1 MSTTTVYDTIRTVI
15 YDTVHTVSFDTVHV
29 LMDSSI
35 TVQALKDSQ
44 AFYSN
49 SFYWLIG
56 VVTVIVAV
64 FVLAMT
70 IAWNRRFEVE
80 LEKLR
85 NKVEEETKHISKKAF
100 DESKSEFER
109 NVSELS
115 VRLEKASSKINDLL
129 SKLIMN
135 YLLQAKNA
143 NDSNECLRSCIFA
156 FDIISDNFGAGLMT
170 EAELIVSVLEKRF
183 IKEFHGG
190 VDSYL
195 CKTIIDRIEIFES
208 YYLEYFVDKSPEEKE
223 NAAGFINRINA
234 IKVCLGQKKTN
245 K

>member
-1 MSTTTVYDTIRTVI
+1 MSSSSMCQTVYDTLRTVI
-15 YDTVHTVSFDTVHV
+15 YDTVKVQ
-29 LMDSSI
+29 LDSVFTI
-35 TVQALKDSQ
+35 DLLNKSQ
-44 AFYSN
+44 EFYSN

-56 VVTVIVAV
+56 VITVLVAI

-70 IAWNRRFEVE
+70 IAWSRRFDTEV
-80 LEKLR
+80 EKLR
-85 NKVEEETKHISKKAF
+85 NKVEEEVKHISKKAF
-100 DESKSEFER
+100 DESKSEFEQ
-109 NVSELS
+109 NVSDLR
-115 VRLEKASSKINDLL
+115 VRLGKASSKINDLL

-143 NDSNECLRSCIFA
+143 SDSNECLRSCIFA

-195 CKTIIDRIEIFES
+195 CNTIIDRIEIFES

-234 IKVCLGQKKTN
+234 IKACLGQKKTN

>member
-1 MSTTTVYDTIRTVI
+1 MSSSSMCQTV
-15 YDTVHTVSFDTVHV
+15 YDTVHTVVYDTVHTSVFDTVHTV
-29 LMDSSI
+29 SYDTVHSLVYDSAAV
-35 TVQALKDSQ
+35 TVQALRDSQ

-85 NKVEEETKHISKKAF
+85 NKVEEETKHISKEAF

-115 VRLEKASSKINDLL
+115 VRLGKASSKINDLL

-135 YLLQAKNA
+135 LILVIQLCILKYIKN
-143 NDSNECLRSCIFA
+143 L
-156 FDIISDNFGAGLMT
+156 
-170 EAELIVSVLEKRF
+170 
-183 IKEFHGG
+183 
-190 VDSYL
+190 
-195 CKTIIDRIEIFES
+195 
-208 YYLEYFVDKSPEEKE
+208 
-223 NAAGFINRINA
+223 
-234 IKVCLGQKKTN
+234 
-245 K
+245 

>member
-1 MSTTTVYDTIRTVI
+1 MSSSSMCQTVYDTLRTVI
-15 YDTVHTVSFDTVHV
+15 YDNVKVQ
-29 LMDSSI
+29 LDSVFTI
-35 TVQALKDSQ
+35 DLLNKSQ
-44 AFYSN
+44 EFYSN

-56 VVTVIVAV
+56 VITVLVAI

-70 IAWNRRFEVE
+70 IAWSRRFDTE
-80 LEKLR
+80 
-85 NKVEEETKHISKKAF
+85 VEEEVKHISKKAF
-100 DESKSEFER
+100 DESKSEFEQ
-109 NVSELS
+109 NVSDLR
-115 VRLEKASSKINDLL
+115 VRLGKASSKINDLL

-143 NDSNECLRSCIFA
+143 SDSNECLRSCIFA

-208 YYLEYFVDKSPEEKE
+208 YYFEYFVDKSPEEKE

-234 IKVCLGQKKTN
+234 IKACLGQKKTN

>member
-1 MSTTTVYDTIRTVI
+1 MCQTVYDTLRTVI
-15 YDTVHTVSFDTVHV
+15 YDTVKVQ
-29 LMDSSI
+29 LDSVFTI
-35 TVQALKDSQ
+35 DLLNKSQ
-44 AFYSN
+44 EFYSN

-56 VVTVIVAV
+56 VITVLVAI

-70 IAWNRRFEVE
+70 IAWSRRFDTE
-80 LEKLR
+80 
-85 NKVEEETKHISKKAF
+85 VEEEVKHISKKAF
-100 DESKSEFER
+100 DESKSEFEQ
-109 NVSELS
+109 NVSDLR
-115 VRLEKASSKINDLL
+115 VRLGKASSKINDLL

-143 NDSNECLRSCIFA
+143 SDSNECLRSCIFA

-208 YYLEYFVDKSPEEKE
+208 YYFEYFVDKSPEEKE

-234 IKVCLGQKKTN
+234 IKACLGQKKTN